1 VTDSIS
7 LVNMRFRG
15 RHGALEEELEQP
27 QPFEVD
33 VELYL
38 DLRAAGRSDEL
49 SETIDYRGVFEIS
62 RNVVEG
68 PSCSLIEALAER
80 IAAGV
85 LSLPGGDAVS
95 EVVVRV
101 RKPEVNLGGA
111 LDAAAVE
118 IRRRR

>member
-1 VTDSIS
+1 MTDSIS
-7 LVNMRFRG
+7 LANMRFRG
-15 RHGALEEELEQP
+15 HHGVLEHEREQS

-49 SETIDYRGVFEIS
+49 SETIDYRGVFDVS
-62 RNVVEG
+62 RSVVEG

-85 LSLPGGDAVS
+85 LSLPGGEALS

-101 RKPEVNLGGA
+101 RKPEVDLGGA
-111 LDAAAVE
+111 LDGAAVE
-118 IRRRR
+118 IRRRP

>member
-1 VTDSIS
+1 MTDSIS
-7 LVNMRFRG
+7 LTNMRFRG
-15 RHGALEEELEQP
+15 RHGVLARELENAQ
-27 QPFEVD
+27 QFEVD

-49 SETIDYRGVFEIS
+49 SETIDYRGVFDVS

-68 PSCSLIEALAER
+68 PSCNLIEALAER

-85 LSLPGGDAVS
+85 LSLPGGDALS

-101 RKPEVNLGGA
+101 RKPEVDLGGA
-111 LDAAAVE
+111 LDGAAVE
-118 IRRRR
+118 IRRRP

>member
-1 VTDSIS
+1 MTDSIS
-7 LVNMRFRG
+7 LANMRFRG
-15 RHGALEEELEQP
+15 HHGVLEHEREQS

-49 SETIDYRGVFEIS
+49 SETIDYRGVFDVS
-62 RNVVEG
+62 RSVVEG

-80 IAAGV
+80 IADGV
-85 LSLPGGDAVS
+85 LSLPGGDALS

-101 RKPEVNLGGA
+101 RKPEVDLGGA
-111 LDAAAVE
+111 LDGAAVE
-118 IRRRR
+118 IRRRP

>member
-1 VTDSIS
+1 MTDSIS
-7 LVNMRFRG
+7 LANMRFWG
-15 RHGALEEELEQP
+15 HHGVLEHEREQS

-38 DLRAAGRSDEL
+38 DLRAAGLSDEL
-49 SETIDYRGVFEIS
+49 SETIDYRGVFDVS
-62 RNVVEG
+62 RSVVEG

-85 LSLPGGDAVS
+85 LSLPGGDALS

-101 RKPEVNLGGA
+101 RKPEVELGGA
-111 LDAAAVE
+111 LDGAAVE
-118 IRRRR
+118 IRRRP